1 MNDLYD
7 ISGSLSRA
15 GHAFAACSSSMTAAA
30 QAAAA
35 TCIEIN
41 RLIEATERYRRR
53 SPAFRMLAGIRRK
66 YRHELKKCQLHELH
80 ELQR

>member
-7 ISGSLSRA
+7 ISGSLLRA

-35 TCIEIN
+35 TCIEIH
-41 RLIEATERYRRR
+41 RIIEATERYRR

>member
-15 GHAFAACSSSMTAAA
+15 GHAFAACSSSMTVAA

-35 TCIEIN
+35 SCIEIH
-41 RLIEATERYRRR
+41 RIIEAAERYRR

>member
-15 GHAFAACSSSMTAAA
+15 GHAFAACSSSMTAVA

-41 RLIEATERYRRR
+41 RNIEATERYRR
-53 SPAFRMLAGIRRK
+53 SPAFSMLAGIRRK

>member
-7 ISGSLSRA
+7 ISGSRSRA
-15 GHAFAACSSSMTAAA
+15 GHAFAACSSSMTVAA

-35 TCIEIN
+35 SCIEIH
-41 RLIEATERYRRR
+41 RIIEAAERYRR

>member
-1 MNDLYD
+1 
-7 ISGSLSRA
+7 
-15 GHAFAACSSSMTAAA
+15 MTVAA

-35 TCIEIN
+35 SCIEIH
-41 RLIEATERYRRR
+41 RIIEAAERYRR

>member
-7 ISGSLSRA
+7 ISDSLSRA

-35 TCIEIN
+35 SCIEIN
-41 RLIEATERYRRR
+41 RIIETVEHYRR
-53 SPAFRMLAGIRRK
+53 SPAFRKLAGIRRK
-66 YRHELKKCQLHELH
+66 YRHGLKKCQLHELH

>member
-7 ISGSLSRA
+7 ISGSFSRA

-35 TCIEIN
+35 ACIQTN
-41 RLIEATERYRRR
+41 RIIETAERR

-80 ELQR
+80 ELQH

>member
-35 TCIEIN
+35 ACIET
-41 RLIEATERYRRR
+41 AERYRR
-53 SPAFRMLAGIRRK
+53 SSAFRMLAGIRRK
-66 YRHELKKCQLHELH
+66 YRHKLKKCQLHELH